1 MSTLAAG
8 GTTLRPLPIFKLS
21 AGSTQGVN
29 LTVPFLAYSTLVNHG
44 AVTGGPFQVGA
55 AVTSSSGG
63 SGVILASTGAAIQV
77 NQVAGTFLATDTLT
91 QTTGT
96 NAGATAV
103 QAGASA
109 LVGPFTVGDTLVSSS
124 GGVGTIL
131 VVNPNSVVITN
142 PTGTPFLSGTF
153 NNGDTLTQTTG
164 AAAGA
169 TALQNAAS
177 TVLPGLIASQQVN
190 VITLDVTGFMNG
202 RIRGNFHQDQDAEL
216 HVRFGN
222 DVNNM
227 DLDFTVPQDLQQP
240 NFQYAF
246 DIIIIQP
253 IVQVEFTC
261 GVTDSS
267 FLRAFVSVLP
277 I

>member
-1 MSTLAAG
+1 
-8 GTTLRPLPIFKLS
+8 
-21 AGSTQGVN
+21 
-29 LTVPFLAYSTLVNHG
+29 
-44 AVTGGPFQVGA
+44 
-55 AVTSSSGG
+55 
-63 SGVILASTGAAIQV
+63 
-77 NQVAGTFLATDTLT
+77 
-91 QTTGT
+91 
-96 NAGATAV
+96 
-103 QAGASA
+103 
-109 LVGPFTVGDTLVSSS
+109 
-124 GGVGTIL
+124 
-131 VVNPNSVVITN
+131 VITN

-177 TVLPGLIASQQVN
+177 TVLPGLVASQQVN